1 MAIKHQTHEQE
12 TQTAKMGFEMS
23 DLMPR
28 TLVTPETSE
37 LGRQRKAKGIDLTM
51 VSLVAGIIAIQLTL
65 MIALITPKGP
75 LAKQLV
81 ESAVM
86 EQPVSEAPAAATLE
100 LPASPTPDAAA
111 PSAAPLELPAA
122 PTIDKRF
129 MNGLEVAPAPADADP
144 FANNG
149 TKRK

>member
-12 TQTAKMGFEMS
+12 TQTAKVGFEMS

-75 LAKQLV
+75 VAKQLV
-81 ESAVM
+81 ADAVL
-86 EQPVSEAPAAATLE
+86 EQPVAAAPSAATLE
-100 LPASPTPDAAA
+100 LPAS
-111 PSAAPLELPAA
+111 

>member
-1 MAIKHQTHEQE
+1 MATKHQTPENE
-12 TQTAKMGFEMS
+12 TQTATMGFGTS
-23 DLMPR
+23 DLMPK
-28 TLVTPETSE
+28 THVTPETSD

-51 VSLVAGIIAIQLTL
+51 VSLVAAMIAIQLTL
-65 MIALITPKGP
+65 IISLITPKGP
-75 LAKQLV
+75 VARQLV
-81 ESAVM
+81 ADAVM
-86 EQPVSEAPAAATLE
+86 EQPVAEAPSAATLE
-100 LPASPTPDAAA
+100 LPAS
-111 PSAAPLELPAA
+111 

>member
-12 TQTAKMGFEMS
+12 TQTAKVGFEMS

-51 VSLVAGIIAIQLTL
+51 VSLVAGIIGIQLTL

-75 LAKQLV
+75 VAKQLV
-81 ESAVM
+81 ADAVL
-86 EQPVSEAPAAATLE
+86 EQPVAAAPSAATLE
-100 LPASPTPDAAA
+100 LPAS
-111 PSAAPLELPAA
+111 

>member
-1 MAIKHQTHEQE
+1 MATKHQTPEKE
-12 TQTAKMGFEMS
+12 TTTATMGFGIS
-23 DLMPR
+23 DLMPK

-51 VSLVAGIIAIQLTL
+51 VSLVAAMIAIQLTL
-65 MIALITPKGP
+65 IIALITPKGP
-75 LAKQLV
+75 VAQQLV
-81 ESAVM
+81 ESAIM

-100 LPASPTPDAAA
+100 LPAS
-111 PSAAPLELPAA
+111 

-144 FANNG
+144 FANKG

>member
-1 MAIKHQTHEQE
+1 MATNHQTHEQE
-12 TQTAKMGFEMS
+12 TQTAKVGFEIS

-37 LGRQRKAKGIDLTM
+37 VGRQRRAKGIDLTM
-51 VSLVAGIIAIQLTL
+51 VSLVATIIAIQLTL
-65 MIALITPKGP
+65 MIALITPKRP
-75 LAKQLV
+75 VAQQLV
-81 ESAVM
+81 EPSIM

-100 LPASPTPDAAA
+100 LPAS
-111 PSAAPLELPAA
+111 

>member
-1 MAIKHQTHEQE
+1 MAMKHQTHEQE
-12 TQTAKMGFEMS
+12 TQTAKMGFGLG
-23 DLMPR
+23 DLMPK

-37 LGRQRKAKGIDLTM
+37 LLRPRKAKGIDLTM
-51 VSLVAGIIAIQLTL
+51 VSLVAGIIGIQLTL

-75 LAKQLV
+75 VAKQLV
-81 ESAVM
+81 ADAVL
-86 EQPVSEAPAAATLE
+86 EQPVAAAPSAATLE
-100 LPASPTPDAAA
+100 LPAS
-111 PSAAPLELPAA
+111 

>member
-12 TQTAKMGFEMS
+12 TQTAKVGFEMS

-28 TLVTPETSE
+28 TLVTPEMSE

-75 LAKQLV
+75 VAKQLV
-81 ESAVM
+81 ADAVL
-86 EQPVSEAPAAATLE
+86 EQPVAAAPSAATLE
-100 LPASPTPDAAA
+100 LPAS
-111 PSAAPLELPAA
+111 

>member
-1 MAIKHQTHEQE
+1 
-12 TQTAKMGFEMS
+12 MS

-51 VSLVAGIIAIQLTL
+51 VSLVAGIIGIQLTL

-75 LAKQLV
+75 VAKQLV
-81 ESAVM
+81 ADAVL
-86 EQPVSEAPAAATLE
+86 EQPVAAAPSAATLE
-100 LPASPTPDAAA
+100 LPAS
-111 PSAAPLELPAA
+111 

>member
-1 MAIKHQTHEQE
+1 MAIKHQAHEQE
-12 TQTAKMGFEMS
+12 TQTAKVGFEMS

-51 VSLVAGIIAIQLTL
+51 VSLVAGIIGIQLTL

-75 LAKQLV
+75 VAKQLV
-81 ESAVM
+81 ADAVL
-86 EQPVSEAPAAATLE
+86 EQPVAAAPSAPTLE
-100 LPASPTPDAAA
+100 LPAS
-111 PSAAPLELPAA
+111 

>member
-1 MAIKHQTHEQE
+1 MATKHQTPEKE
-12 TQTAKMGFEMS
+12 TQTATMGFGIS
-23 DLMPR
+23 DLMPK

-51 VSLVAGIIAIQLTL
+51 VSLVAAMIAIQLTL

-75 LAKQLV
+75 VAQQLV
-81 ESAVM
+81 ESAIM

-100 LPASPTPDAAA
+100 LPAS
-111 PSAAPLELPAA
+111 

-144 FANNG
+144 FAIDG

>member
-12 TQTAKMGFEMS
+12 TQTAKVGFEMS

-51 VSLVAGIIAIQLTL
+51 VSLVAGIIGIQLTL

-81 ESAVM
+81 ADAVL
-86 EQPVSEAPAAATLE
+86 EQTV
-100 LPASPTPDAAA
+100 AAA
-111 PSAAPLELPAA
+111 PSAASPGPG
-122 PTIDKRF
+122 RW
-129 MNGLEVAPAPADADP
+129 
-144 FANNG
+144 
-149 TKRK
+149 

>member
-1 MAIKHQTHEQE
+1 MATKHQTPEKE
-12 TQTAKMGFEMS
+12 TKTATMGFGIS
-23 DLMPR
+23 DLMPK

-51 VSLVAGIIAIQLTL
+51 VSLVAAMIAIQLTL

-75 LAKQLV
+75 VAQQLV
-81 ESAVM
+81 ESAIM
-86 EQPVSEAPAAATLE
+86 EQPVSEAPTAATLE
-100 LPASPTPDAAA
+100 LPAS
-111 PSAAPLELPAA
+111 

>member
-1 MAIKHQTHEQE
+1 MKHQTHEQE
-12 TQTAKMGFEMS
+12 TQTAKVGFGIS

-37 LGRQRKAKGIDLTM
+37 IGLQRKAKGIDLTM
-51 VSLVAGIIAIQLTL
+51 VSLVAVMIAIQLTL

-75 LAKQLV
+75 VAQQLV
-81 ESAVM
+81 TDAVM
-86 EQPVSEAPAAATLE
+86 EQPVAEAPAAATLE
-100 LPASPTPDAAA
+100 LPSIQ
-111 PSAAPLELPAA
+111 SV
-122 PTIDKRF
+122 DKRF

-149 TKRK
+149 TKQK

>member
-1 MAIKHQTHEQE
+1 MATKHQTPQQE
-12 TQTAKMGFEMS
+12 TQTANMGFAISDVMS
-23 DLMPR
+23 KKV
-28 TLVTPETSE
+28 VTPETSE
-37 LGRQRKAKGIDLTM
+37 VGHQRKAKGIDLTM
-51 VSLVAGIIAIQLTL
+51 VSLVAAIIAIQLTL
-65 MIALITPKGP
+65 MIALIAPKGP
-75 LAKQLV
+75 VAQRLV

-100 LPASPTPDAAA
+100 LPAS
-111 PSAAPLELPAA
+111 